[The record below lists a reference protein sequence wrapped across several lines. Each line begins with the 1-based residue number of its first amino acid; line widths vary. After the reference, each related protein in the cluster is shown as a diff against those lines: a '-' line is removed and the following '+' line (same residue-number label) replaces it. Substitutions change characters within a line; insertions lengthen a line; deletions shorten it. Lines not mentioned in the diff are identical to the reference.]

1 MREIN
6 RIFRERKKI
15 VGIVKWTGG
24 KVVREE
30 KDGVF
35 FCVLYEKQVVKA
47 SMNEWSSLVG
57 VYTKKA
63 CERNGAEE

>member
-24 KVVREE
+24 KVVRE
-30 KDGVF
+30 KKKMVF
-35 FCVLYEKQVVKA
+35 LYKKQVVKA

-63 CERNGAEE
+63 CERKGAEE